1 MVLGHY
7 LSHVLWE
14 IFVAEAAVAA
24 AVEHFATYWRI
35 MPSLPDSAALLVNRI
50 DLILWDLHL

>member
-14 IFVAEAAVAA
+14 IFVVEAVVAA
-24 AVEHFATYWRI
+24 AVERFATCWQI
-35 MPSLPDSAALLVNRI
+35 MPSLPDSAALLVNP
-50 DLILWDLHL
+50 D